1 MAISHDYEEDDD
13 RLLQRLILCE
23 EDRRRLFPTTT
34 WAGGYRWFKSPNIID
49 LEVYR
54 RSAPSPINDTSE
66 A

>member
-1 MAISHDYEEDDD
+1 MPISHDDEEDDD

-54 RSAPSPINDTSE
+54 RSAPSPIKVS
-66 A
+66 